1 MEEIT
6 DFTTLISNKLVRW
19 TEAFIKLLP
28 NIVLAAVI
36 VTIGFFIARWLKRLA
51 NKLISKI
58 SHNAA
63 ITNLFT
69 SLIYVFL
76 LSIVL
81 FSALSVLQLDKAV
94 TSLLAGAGIIGIA
107 LAFAF
112 QDIASNFMS
121 GIFIIV
127 RQPLKVGDSVILDKF
142 SGTVV
147 EINLRDTVIRT
158 AQGVLVT
165 IPNKEVFQ
173 KPIQNVNELERRRY
187 DLHIGVSYAEDLAKV
202 KEVALEAIRGIENI
216 SEKFPAKLV
225 YREFADSS
233 INFDLLFW
241 VELGP
246 GVDFLETGS
255 QAIQAIKIA
264 FDRENISIPF
274 PVQTMDFGIKG
285 GTSLSEEIQNQ
296 ILSASEQPQKNTS
309 EQKPKPNPADPT
321 TKAQLNEGQE
331 DDPES

>member
-1 MEEIT
+1 MDQIN
-6 DFTTLISNKLVRW
+6 DFTILITNKLVRW
-19 TEAFIKLLP
+19 AEAFIKLLP

-36 VTIGFFIARWLKRLA
+36 MAIGFYIARWLKNLA
-51 NKLISKI
+51 RKLISKI
-58 SHNAA
+58 SHNDA

-69 SLIYVFL
+69 SLIYIFL

-81 FSALSVLQLDKAV
+81 FSSLSVLQLDKAV

-127 RQPLKVGDSVILDKF
+127 RKPLKVGDSVNLDKY
-142 SGTVV
+142 SGTVM

-158 AQGVLVT
+158 PQGVLVT

-173 KPIQNVNELERRRY
+173 NPIENVNELERRRY
-187 DLHIGVSYAEDLAKV
+187 DIRIGVSYAEDLQKV
-202 KEVALEAIRGIENI
+202 KEVTLEAIKGIEHL
-216 SEKFPAKLV
+216 SEKFPVKFY

-233 INFDLLFW
+233 INFDLFFW

-246 GVDFLETGS
+246 GVEYLEVGS
-255 QAIQAIKIA
+255 QVIQKIKLA
-264 FDRENISIPF
+264 FDREGISIPY
-274 PVQTMDFGIKG
+274 PVRTMDFGIKSG
-285 GTSLSEEIQNQ
+285 VSLADIELKSADIDPNAEKIQENENQ
-296 ILSASEQPQKNTS
+296 QH
-309 EQKPKPNPADPT
+309 
-321 TKAQLNEGQE
+321 
-331 DDPES
+331 DDDDSDSDS